1 MLTALFRW
9 PSFLRDAHG
18 KVVGREDGVGVLVED
33 SRVGE
38 KRQAA
43 SPAGWSGQGDVGD
56 PGQPSGPDAG
66 RPGSQVECVGCP
78 RRLPWCR
85 CGALVEVR
93 GCT

>member
-33 SRVGE
+33 SRVG
-38 KRQAA
+38 RNGRLQAQQGGRA
-43 SPAGWSGQGDVGD
+43 KETWATQGSLRGRMQAGQGARW
-56 PGQPSGPDAG
+56 SA
-66 RPGSQVECVGCP
+66 SGCP